1 MRYLFFAFILFYSR
15 SLVAQT
21 DSLASTFQVELNEHV
36 GKLIKIHG
44 EYPENKISS
53 LTEINFSWKTQ
64 GAQPWHN
71 TYNYPSYGFSLVHA
85 QFGNIQILGQ
95 SIAGIP
101 TMRFEKWKGKMRLAW
116 RAGFGIA
123 WFNKPYDAIDNPR
136 NLVIGSTFT
145 NMTMAR
151 LEMSRPLTQ
160 KIRYSVGLSFTHC
173 SNSHI
178 AVPNIGANI
187 VALNVG
193 LSYCKSP
200 DELLQ
205 KRNSPPTKCRR
216 TMRKY
221 SMHGILGM
229 QELIGTIRPID
240 GPKYP
245 VYGAGIYAS
254 NNFFKRGIVSL
265 GINYHYYPAYHD
277 YIIAQE
283 LFPAGTNAQQ
293 KAQTVV
299 AFIGGE
305 WCFNRFALFVQAGV
319 NLYNPFM
326 QKINDVWD
334 LPKQGFLNRYTSN
347 KLGYRYY
354 FRNNQAHLHPFVHVA
369 VKANGGTADFLE
381 TAIGFRIR

>member
-1 MRYLFFAFILFYSR
+1 MRSLFFAFLLFYSM
-15 SLVAQT
+15 SLVAQI
-21 DSLASTFQVELNEHV
+21 DSLASTFQIELNEHV

-64 GAQPWHN
+64 GAQTWHN
-71 TYNYPSYGFSLVHA
+71 AYNYPSYGFSLVHA
-85 QFGNIQILGQ
+85 QFGNNQVLGQ

-101 TMRFEKWKGKMRLAW
+101 TMRYEKWKGKTRLAL
-116 RAGFGIA
+116 RAGFGLA
-123 WFNKPYDAIDNPR
+123 WFNKPYDANDNPR

-151 LEMSRPLTQ
+151 LEMSRPLT
-160 KIRYSVGLSFTHC
+160 KNMRYSVGLSFTHC

-193 LSYCKSP
+193 LSFCQSPNALLPKS
-200 DELLQ
+200 
-205 KRNSPPTKCRR
+205 NITKSKCHR
-216 TMRKY
+216 TKWNY
-221 SMHGILGM
+221 SIHGILGM
-229 QELIGTIRPID
+229 QELIGTVRPID

-245 VYGAGIYAS
+245 VYGMGVYAT
-254 NNFFKRGIVSL
+254 NNYFKRGHISF
-265 GINYHYYPAYHD
+265 GINYHYYPSYQD
-277 YIIAQE
+277 YIVSQE
-283 LFPAGTNAQQ
+283 LFPSGTNARQ
-293 KAQTVV
+293 KAQNVV
-299 AFIGGE
+299 AFVGGE
-305 WCFNRFALFVQAGV
+305 WVFNRFSVFVQAGI

-334 LPKQGFLNRYTSN
+334 LPKQGFLNRWTSN

-354 FRNNQAHLHPFVHVA
+354 FKSIDSCVQPFVHVA

-381 TAIGFRIR
+381 TAIGIRIR